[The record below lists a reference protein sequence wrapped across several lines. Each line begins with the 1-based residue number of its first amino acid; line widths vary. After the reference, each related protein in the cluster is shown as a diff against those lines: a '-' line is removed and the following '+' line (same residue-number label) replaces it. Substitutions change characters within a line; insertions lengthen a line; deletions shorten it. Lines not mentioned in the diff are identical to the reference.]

1 MKTETRYISNIFWS
15 WRRYLHAQLATRR
28 IFCNP
33 AAQPKPSSVD
43 QWLIFFTGTYMPA
56 LFATSHPRIL
66 CVARDDKDGS
76 DMETLATEVL
86 NILDKQPSGRRTIT
100 LYDKTSGESIGTIE
114 IIDVSVSPNI
124 FYAEGTQ
131 SRAIDITT
139 RVKTARRST

>member
-1 MKTETRYISNIFWS
+1 
-15 WRRYLHAQLATRR
+15 
-28 IFCNP
+28 
-33 AAQPKPSSVD
+33 
-43 QWLIFFTGTYMPA
+43 
-56 LFATSHPRIL
+56 
-66 CVARDDKDGS
+66 
-76 DMETLATEVL
+76 METLATEVL
-86 NILDKQPSGRRTIT
+86 NILDKQPSERRTIT